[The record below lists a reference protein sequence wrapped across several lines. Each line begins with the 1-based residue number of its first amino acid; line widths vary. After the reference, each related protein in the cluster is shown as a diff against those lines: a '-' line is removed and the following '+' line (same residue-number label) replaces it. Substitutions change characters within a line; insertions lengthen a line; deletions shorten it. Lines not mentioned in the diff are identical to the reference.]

1 MAILNIQIKL
11 DGAQFRD
18 EAGRVTGSVDQLEGK
33 VTTSLDSITAKAAGF
48 SFAFNQIGTFIAGIA
63 DHLTQPLIKFAQFE
77 TSLANVGS
85 LGVENISGIRSEI
98 LDLSS
103 QVAIPISNLT
113 NGFYEIVSAGV
124 DANAQ
129 IDVLNL
135 TAKAAKSGLAE
146 VTDALNLSSAF
157 VKGYGESWAATESI
171 LDDAFMTVKVGQT
184 TFQALS
190 SAVQEDIPLFS
201 ALKLS
206 SDALFGSFATLTGV
220 TGNTAAVA
228 TQLKAVAEGLA
239 NPTAELTALVQKHGF
254 ATVEDAA
261 AQLDLIGL
269 IKILK
274 EETGGSAT
282 KIRELFG
289 STEAL
294 TALLALTGAQYESVI
309 ANTEQMKN
317 STGAMTQAFN
327 VQSDTIES
335 RWLIL
340 QNKVN
345 ARLFETVETFRPLIN
360 QVIDFASS
368 LIEVNWTPFVVG
380 ATAAGVALLGLNLS
394 SVIAAIA
401 GIGPALVSAT
411 AAIVTFGGAVSLA
424 TGGIT
429 LLVGGLATL
438 ATWLLTSKKDES
450 ELATERKR
458 TAEET
463 IKIINAEKARVEQAA
478 ATNGAT
484 VETTNKLR
492 LLNEELIRQ
501 QKIISDADLK
511 IFTKQLQEAKSDLDD
526 LQEGLI
532 DRFDLT
538 GILLREVSAKTGG
551 DLLKMEEFVSKRLAE
566 IGDFQFKNRIGL
578 IKLSEQEIATLEDE
592 HESYAEIIEPLQ
604 RAAAAQKSLNTEIEN
619 RNRLLTGAGSS
630 GGGPVAGNVRTL
642 GASISPETGRQIQES
657 LGSAGAV
664 EMPIRA
670 TFAPVEPKLISDLKV
685 FSLDAQAEIAQATF
699 EKEDELLRLQFD
711 NKLITEQDYF
721 AQRMLLLNDFQSRQ
735 NEMFGAESA
744 EALRVSL
751 EKIRFEE
758 NYVNKRRQLTEQSAH
773 NFLATTGALMGAF
786 QGTNE
791 GLFAVGK
798 GFAYAQA
805 VVDTYAAAN
814 KALAAY
820 PPPFS
825 YIAAAA
831 TIASGFANA
840 AKIAGTKFER
850 RAAGGFLGDDQRT
863 LAVGDFGL
871 GENRLIIANNREF
884 IVNAEATAR
893 NRDLLELINRSNARV
908 AVGSGN
914 AFQDGGFVGGGAPV
928 IVNNDLHEIAAAI
941 REMKIEINGVMEGQK
956 FLRKELPVYE
966 RQENVRRV

>member
-63 DHLTQPLIKFAQFE
+63 DQLTQPLIKFAQFE

-592 HESYAEIIEPLQ
+592 HESYTEIIEPLQ

-619 RNRLLTGAGSS
+619 RNRLLQP
-630 GGGPVAGNVRTL
+630 GGNQPVAGQVRTL
-642 GASISPETGRQIQES
+642 AASIPPNTGREIQES
-657 LGSAGAV
+657 LGSAGII
-664 EMPIRA
+664 EMPIHA
-670 TFAPVEPKLISDLKV
+670 NFAPADPRLISDLKV
-685 FSLDAQAEIAQATF
+685 FSLDAQQEILQATF
-699 EKEDELLRLQFD
+699 DKEDELLRLQLD

-721 AQRMLLLNDFQSRQ
+721 TQRMLLLNDFQSRQ

-908 AVGSGN
+908 AVGSAN
-914 AFQDGGFVGGGAPV
+914 AFQEGGVVGGGAPV

-941 REMKIEINGVMEGQK
+941 REMKIEINGVMEGQR

-966 RQENVRRV
+966 RQENIRRV

>member
-48 SFAFNQIGTFIAGIA
+48 SFAFNQVSTFIAGIA
-63 DHLTQPLIKFAQFE
+63 DQLTQPLIKFAQFE

-85 LGVENISGIRSEI
+85 LGVTNISGIRAEI

-124 DANAQ
+124 EANAQ

-184 TFQALS
+184 TFQALA

-239 NPTAELTALVQKHGF
+239 NPTAELAALVQKHGF

-269 IKILK
+269 IKLLK

-309 ANTEQMKN
+309 ANTEQMKS

-360 QVIDFASS
+360 NVIDFASS
-368 LIEVNWTPFVVG
+368 LVDVNWTPFVVG

-619 RNRLLTGAGSS
+619 RNRLLQP
-630 GGGPVAGNVRTL
+630 GGNQPVAGQVRTL
-642 GASISPETGRQIQES
+642 AASIPPNAGREIQES
-657 LGSAGAV
+657 LGSAGIIK
-664 EMPIRA
+664 MPIHA
-670 TFAPVEPKLISDLKV
+670 NFAPADPRLISDLKV
-685 FSLDAQAEIAQATF
+685 FSLDAQQEILQATF
-699 EKEDELLRLQFD
+699 DKEDELLRLQLD

-721 AQRMLLLNDFQSRQ
+721 TQRMLLLNDFQSRQ

-914 AFQDGGFVGGGAPV
+914 AFQEGGVVGGGAPV

-966 RQENVRRV
+966 RQENIRRV